1 MSEEGDLDVARFGI
15 EVETFFNG
23 PIGSFIF
30 DMAEK
35 RRGEAIEAFKKVN
48 VAKSEEIQEIQNKL
62 VVPDLIIGWMQEAIA
77 AGHAAHQNILEKE
90 QNDF

>member
-1 MSEEGDLDVARFGI
+1 MSDEGDLDVARFGI
-15 EVETFFNG
+15 EVEAFFNG

-35 RRGEAIEAFKKVN
+35 HRGEAIEAFKKVN
-48 VAKSEEIQEIQNKL
+48 VVDKEKVQEIQNSL

-77 AGHAAHQNILEKE
+77 AGYASHQRIHEKE